1 MKNKKEK
8 KKWGKLI
15 SSSMK
20 IKKVTSDAKDRF
32 ANFFELPEEVVKK
45 TTKVTIISNDN
56 VLIEGYDKIA
66 DYLENYIKIKC
77 NNLDIILDG
86 INLNIKEVTDE
97 DLVITGQIYS
107 INYKKVGGTVGLK
120 K

>member
-15 SSSMK
+15 SSSIK
-20 IKKVTSDAKDRF
+20 IKKITSDAKDRF
-32 ANFFELPEEVVKK
+32 ADFFELPEEVIKK

-56 VLIEGYDKIA
+56 VLIEGYDKIV

-77 NNLDIILDG
+77 NSLNVIIDG

-107 INYKKVGGTVGLK
+107 INYKK
-120 K
+120 